1 MYLLGENGSGSLG
14 HSVSCA
20 PKSISKSQ
28 KILLTGATGF
38 VGGYLLKEL
47 IDKTDAEIVCLV
59 RSSFVGRS
67 ANARLQQKRSEQGID
82 PSIFDKRVR
91 ILNGNLE
98 RAHFG
103 LSKDDYL
110 KLAAEI
116 DTVFHLGA
124 KLSYLSSFSSLEM
137 ANVVAVRRILEFCR
151 DGCLKALHHMST
163 SGVYMSLDAVEH
175 GYLTRDVPLREYH
188 RHPIGY
194 FRSKWTAE
202 LEVQAARQAGLPVM
216 IYRPSFVGGTLNQ
229 GYLPESD
236 LTRQYLAAC
245 LEVGAMPDVNFQV
258 DLVPVD
264 ILAKAVAQAA
274 SRDQHERL
282 DLNLCNPHPQSL
294 ASLAQ
299 SVPAFD
305 RAIEQVSYREWSNK
319 LHRGM
324 PTIAKNLMRWATRP
338 CPNAPDGLLD
348 LFSRVRSASSDCIDT
363 TYALSGC
370 ADACPP
376 VDAVMLDAYLQ
387 GLSAFKRVK
396 DA

>member
-1 MYLLGENGSGSLG
+1 MYLFGKNNPGGVD
-14 HSVSCA
+14 HSVFCT
-20 PKSISKSQ
+20 PQSISKSQ

-59 RSSFVGRS
+59 RSSIVGRS

-82 PSIFDKRVR
+82 PNIFDKRVR
-91 ILNGNLE
+91 TINGNLE
-98 RAHFG
+98 RAQLG
-103 LSKDDYL
+103 LTKGEYL

-124 KLSYLSSFSSLEM
+124 KLSYLSSFSSLKT
-137 ANVVAVRRILEFCR
+137 ANVVAVRRVLEFCG
-151 DGCLKALHHMST
+151 DGRSKALHHMST
-163 SGVYMSLDAVEH
+163 SGVYMSLDALQH

-274 SRDQHERL
+274 VRDQHERL
-282 DLNLCNPHPQSL
+282 DLNLCNPNPQSL
-294 ASLAQ
+294 AGLAK

-305 RAIEQVSYREWSNK
+305 RALEQVSYREWRHK
-319 LHRGM
+319 IHHGM

-338 CPNAPDGLLD
+338 CPNAPNGLLD
-348 LFSRVRSASSDCIDT
+348 LFSQVRSATSDCIDT

-370 ADACPP
+370 ADECPP
-376 VDAVMLDAYLQ
+376 VDAVMLDAYLR
-387 GLSAFKRVK
+387 GMSAFKRFQ